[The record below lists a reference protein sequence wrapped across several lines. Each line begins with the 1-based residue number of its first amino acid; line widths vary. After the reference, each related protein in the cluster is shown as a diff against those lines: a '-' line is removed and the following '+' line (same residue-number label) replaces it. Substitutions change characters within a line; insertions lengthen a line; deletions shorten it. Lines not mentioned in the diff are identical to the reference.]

1 MAVDQRGFGESTY
14 KNKCSSLKEWA
25 EDLVEFCKIKNIK
38 QCTAI
43 GWSFGGGV
51 SMKLAEIAPELVAK
65 VILTCSVSH
74 NGIKLLNTNNEMV
87 KEMDQIRQIP
97 TIQMMTHI
105 I

>member
-25 EDLVEFCKIKNIK
+25 QDLVNFCKIKNIK
-38 QCTAI
+38 QCIAI

-51 SMKLAEIAPELVAK
+51 SLKFAEIAPELVTR

-74 NGIKLLNTNNEMV
+74 LGIRLLDSNNVLV
-87 KEMDQIRQIP
+87 KEMDKIRQIP
-97 TIQMMTHI
+97 NIQLMKHI

>member
-1 MAVDQRGFGESTY
+1 
-14 KNKCSSLKEWA
+14 
-25 EDLVEFCKIKNIK
+25 
-38 QCTAI
+38 
-43 GWSFGGGV
+43 
-51 SMKLAEIAPELVAK
+51 MKLAEIAPELVAK

-105 I
+105 IQTKNREGVIEMQKPLFIYVKDYSVEKY